1 MSYYDAL
8 KVKWATLSGSTADKL
23 AAVNAATVAG
33 PAQDVT
39 VEAVAGQLLLNG
51 VYPTLAA
58 FAAGAASGNATHD
71 AALQSAKVL
80 MAWVTVPNAPSI
92 KMSDPTVYA
101 TVAGMAAAIVAQE
114 TASPGSAGFTATF
127 SAKLLGLAATTLPWA
142 TAPVSI
148 GGGGLGGPVSQ
159 NDLDAAGGLV

>member
-8 KVKWATLSGSTADKL
+8 KVKWATLSGATADKL
-23 AAVNAATVAG
+23 AAINAATVAG

-51 VYPTLAA
+51 VYPTLST
-58 FAAGAASGNATHD
+58 FAAGTANGNATHD
-71 AALQSAKVL
+71 AALQAAKVL

-101 TVAGMAAAIVAQE
+101 TVAGMAAAIVTQE

>member
-1 MSYYDAL
+1 MAYYDAL
-8 KVKWATLSGSTADKL
+8 VAKWATLSGSTADKL

-51 VYPTLAA
+51 VYPTLAT
-58 FAAGAASGNATHD
+58 FAASTPSGNATHD
-71 AALQSAKVL
+71 AALQAARVL

-114 TASPGSAGFTATF
+114 TASPGSTGFTATF
-127 SAKLLGLAATTLPWA
+127 SAKLLGLAATVLPWA
-142 TAPVSI
+142 TAPVAL
-148 GGGGLGGPVSQ
+148 GGGGLGGAVSQ
-159 NDLDAAGGLV
+159 NDLDAAGGLT